1 MKRLLIWTVSV
12 TSLGLWMLFLFP
24 ARLSKQ
30 AAPFALASGSATDSG
45 TFSKAKT
52 ERSGES
58 TAQGVLLRVTGKIPG
73 AIQQDGLGEFADFA
87 AWTGAFL
94 SRTQWCDP
102 RCGVALA
109 WKRREAL
116 RDMIRTNP
124 EMAILQTVPFK
135 WRVALPP
142 EVARY
147 FETQIDARGELTVAL
162 AESDAHAGTTVYRH
176 AHLGG
181 EMFQA
186 FVYGR
191 RLGQSCQTNIPMHGI
206 ALDGLLALASEPI
219 RSLSQ
224 EEASALEEA
233 RGRSAKRSCLL
244 CGQPQ
249 TMASQSVAGEL
260 GGEVGYF
267 CGVEH
272 FEAVQSHWITTENNA
287 ARGKTDA
294 HSGSYDR
301 WTHGTKSL
309 LYMRLNFPDDLTEP
323 ISEAGAYQAMDL
335 VNEFYVKSSYN
346 LTAIETIVTPLL
358 TVSQP
363 KSWYGTN
370 NNGVFSLLDEARTLA
385 RRAGYD
391 TDGYDLDIACF
402 TSVPT
407 YEWAGLGFVGGKG
420 TWLQSAGWGVT
431 AHELGHNYGL
441 MHANFWDTITNTC
454 PVAAGTN
461 VEYGNIFEI
470 MGSGSGQFNALFKN
484 KLDWLPDTTVHTAT
498 TSGVYRIYPFDS
510 PTRLTN
516 RFYAVKVRKD
526 FQRDYWIEFR
536 KQVAANS
543 DSLPYGVLLNW
554 SPWGESSGGS
564 QLIDSTPGT
573 PAGRRDAQVVIGR
586 TFSDFANSVHIT
598 PVRVLEAT
606 NDACIELQVNVG
618 AFLEN
623 RPPELEVQVDRTNA
637 LVGELV
643 YFHATASDPDGDALA
658 YAWSFDDETFS
669 TNNLPWTFKQWT
681 SPGEHLVRCVV
692 SDMKG
697 GTRSLNSLVTVG
709 RSTGLHIMGQVVD
722 TNGYPVEGVR
732 VDNNPTNVLQYL
744 GCVTDSDGRYFIAG
758 AARETELFAFKYGFT
773 FTNVTWVN
781 PLIVESNLVRID
793 FVATPLPSLSVA
805 LWTNTV
811 AENDG
816 RPNYFV
822 ISRTEDPATNLLVN
836 LTVSGNLT
844 DVQLDPPLAIGTNVI
859 EFLPGSNSVLI
870 AVKPRND
877 TLIEGAETVTL
888 SITEDPAYALGS
900 LSEATLAIVDD
911 DTAVTP
917 VVSISTTIPLIPEN
931 GMDVGQFVISRSGSS
946 EKELRV
952 YYNVLGS
959 ATRGVDYTTL
969 PGIALIPAGQSS
981 VLVEFQ
987 CLDDKNFEPDEVVSV
1002 TLTPDTTYTSGKP
1015 SEASVEIVDDDSN
1028 VVAIFPSWNAAAE
1041 PDVPGRFTV
1050 KRDGD
1055 LTPNLLITY
1064 TVGGSATSGV
1074 DYMGLSGSVTIPAG
1088 EASADITLT
1097 PRDDTLLEGDESVV
1111 ITLTSGKGYN
1121 IGLPASAELSIK
1133 DRQKP
1138 TVTVTATAGPA
1149 SEPGEVFG
1157 GFEVS
1162 RGAVVNGPLTVYL
1175 AISGTA
1181 IAGADYVPLSSEV
1194 TIPNGANKVSLELIA
1209 FDDLHIEP
1217 TEDVRLFVLPN
1228 TNYNVGTSAGA
1239 TVRILDDDSANVPA
1253 AGFVSSSS
1261 SAPEGIGPTIMVS
1274 LSSTSSSPATVNF
1287 RVIGGTAAASD
1298 YTLGSTTLTFEA
1310 GETAKRIPI
1319 QIKDNTTFEADRTI
1333 RFALYDPIGATLDGI
1348 KIHTFTILDDDA
1360 ASVSISAPV
1369 SKASESGATP
1379 GKFRISRS
1387 GRTNDAL
1394 LVNLEVSGDA
1404 TAPADYPSFGK
1415 VVTIPAGAA
1424 FVDLPVVPL
1433 DDQTVEP
1440 DETVVVRLVSAPGAT
1455 ISSPDTAMVVISD
1468 NDLERGP
1475 IVFVTATNRP
1485 CAVEGGANGE
1495 FVFWRSSE
1503 QGRLLVQFTIGGEAV
1518 NGTDCV
1524 RLTNVVVFEDGQ
1536 GSVSLPVVAAD
1547 DTAIE
1552 GEEILRVALTL
1563 GEDYRVGH
1571 PSAAVVTVQDND
1583 QRVRIDASD
1592 FTATEPGLDDAGE
1605 FTLTRFGTTNT
1616 DLQVFF
1622 TITGTAING
1631 VDYATLSNSFTLRAG
1646 SLSAVLPIVPIDDP
1660 LVEGLETVKVS
1671 LVSNAAYVLDTPNN
1685 ATVTLV
1691 DDEPMLTITASVPE
1705 TTEGSPES
1713 GVFTVHRAGNPEY
1726 EITARLAFTGTSIYG
1741 VDYPPL
1747 ATNVFFA
1754 CGVVAIDLQVFPTND
1769 LRIEGLE
1776 TVQAALLPDPS
1787 YTVLS
1792 PSNAV
1797 VNIQDAGNNQN
1808 PLVTI
1813 TSPSA
1818 STVHLLGTNANLIL
1832 EATVSD
1838 DGDTN
1843 SLVVSWTKVSGPD
1856 SLTFGDTNLPNTTVS
1871 FTNIGVYVLRITAD
1885 DGQLRSF
1892 AEVMVVVGG
1901 AEMLADKTLYWA
1913 FDEGSGTNVLDSSS
1927 GGHDGV
1933 LVGDPAW
1940 VSNAVVGGG
1949 IAFSGMGDHVRST
1962 ITTNFL
1968 DGPREFSL
1976 SLWIRPEFVGQ
1987 DRSILCADESGTN
2000 DTLTLTAMGSAS
2012 CGQRTNVIEA
2022 TLATTRGSVRRISAN
2037 NALSNDWQHV
2047 VLVWS
2052 NGLAPALFING
2063 QLDQPLSKMV
2073 PISGLLANCRELI
2086 VGKGPIGAPEPWQGE
2101 LDEVMIFRRA
2111 LSVGEVLALNV
2122 VSNGNYGPI
2131 VDAGTNETLQI
2142 NVPVI
2147 LGGIVTDDG
2156 RPIPPGAV
2164 VTVWTNISGPVP
2176 IAIPDPAALTNTV
2189 EFSVPGEYV
2198 FRLTADDGEVKTYD
2212 EITLTLIEPT
2222 RVDIYASDS
2231 EAAELGP
2238 DTGQFTFSRVGDINA
2253 ELTVNFA
2260 MSGFTT
2266 NGLDYVELPYAVTFS
2281 NGVEQVD
2288 MLVSPFLDHRTEGD
2302 QNLTLTIISNRAYSI
2317 GSGEAT
2323 VVIHD
2328 SPFGAWCVERFS
2340 LEELTDPTLSG
2351 ENADFDGDG
2360 LVNFAEYAANQD
2372 PRSPSTNSPVSV
2384 TVETDQ
2390 TGKQRVTVI
2399 YHRRVKP
2406 TDTAYAL
2413 SVSSDL
2419 VTWNSGS
2426 EFFEELEPVADEN
2439 GFTETVTA
2447 RLLAPFPATTNLFLS
2462 VRVHLLTTQ
2471 PAPP

>member
-1 MKRLLIWTVSV
+1 VADK
-12 TSLGLWMLFLFP
+12 
-24 ARLSKQ
+24 
-30 AAPFALASGSATDSG
+30 AP
-45 TFSKAKT
+45 
-52 ERSGES
+52 R
-58 TAQGVLLRVTGKIPG
+58 
-73 AIQQDGLGEFADFA
+73 AIQRDGPDEFADFA
-87 AWTGAFL
+87 AWTDAFL
-94 SRTQWCDP
+94 SRTQLCDP
-102 RCGVALA
+102 RRGVALA

-116 RDMIRTNP
+116 RDLIKSNP
-124 EMAILQTVPFK
+124 ELAILQTIPFK
-135 WRVALPP
+135 WRAALPP
-142 EVARY
+142 EVTRY
-147 FETQIDARGELTVAL
+147 FETQIDARGDLTVAL
-162 AESDAHAGTTVYRH
+162 AESDTHPGTTVYRH
-176 AHLGG
+176 AHFA
-181 EMFQA
+181 EQTFQA

-206 ALDGLLALASEPI
+206 ALDGLLALAAEPI

-233 RGRSAKRSCLL
+233 RGRSAKRACLL
-244 CGQPQ
+244 CGQPLA
-249 TMASQSVAGEL
+249 MASQSIAAEL

-272 FEAVQSHWITTENNA
+272 LDAVKSYWISTENNG

-294 HSGSYDR
+294 HSASYDR

-309 LYMRLNFPDDLTEP
+309 LYIRLNFPDDLTEP
-323 ISEAGAYQAMDL
+323 VSETGAYKVMNV
-335 VNEFYVKSSYN
+335 VNDFYAKSSYN
-346 LTAIETIVTPLL
+346 LTAIETTVTPLL
-358 TVSQP
+358 TLPQP
-363 KSWYGTN
+363 KAWYGTN
-370 NNGVFSLLDEARTLA
+370 NNGAFSLLDDARNLA
-385 RRAGYD
+385 RRSGYD

-407 YEWAGLGFVGGKG
+407 YDWAGLGFVGGKG
-420 TWLQSAGWGVT
+420 TWLQSADWGVT

-441 MHANFWDTITNTC
+441 PHANFWDTITNTC

-461 VEYGNIFEI
+461 MEYGNIFDN
-470 MGSGSGQFNALFKN
+470 MGSSSGQFNAMFKN

-498 TSGVYRIYPFDS
+498 TNGVYRIYPFDV
-510 PTRLTN
+510 PARLTN

-526 FQRDYWIEFR
+526 AQRDYWIEFR

-554 SPWGESSGGS
+554 SPWRESSGGS

-573 PAGRRDAQVVIGR
+573 PAGRMDAPLVIGR
-586 TFSDFANSVHIT
+586 TFSDFANGVHIT
-598 PVRVLEAT
+598 PVRLLEPT
-606 NDACIELQVNVG
+606 NDACIELQVNLG
-618 AFLEN
+618 TFLDN
-623 RPPELEVQVDRTNA
+623 RPPELEVQIDRTNV
-637 LVGELV
+637 LLNELV
-643 YFHATASDPDGDALA
+643 YLHATASDPDGDVLA
-658 YAWSFDDETFS
+658 YAWSFDDEAFS
-669 TNNLPWTFKQWT
+669 TNNLPWTFKRWT
-681 SPGEHLVRCVV
+681 SQGEHLVRCVV

-709 RSTGLHIMGQVVD
+709 RPTGLHIMGQVVD

-732 VDNNPTNVLQYL
+732 VDNNPTNVLQYR

-758 AARETELFAFKYGFT
+758 AGGETELFAFKYGFT

-811 AENDG
+811 TENDG

-822 ISRTEDPATNLLVN
+822 ISRTQDPATNLVVN
-836 LTVSGNLT
+836 LIVSGNLS
-844 DVQLDPPLAIGTNVI
+844 DVQLDPPLNIGTNVI
-859 EFLPGSNSVLI
+859 EIPPGSNSVLI
-870 AVKPRND
+870 GVKPQND
-877 TLIEGAETVTL
+877 ALIEGTETVTL
-888 SITEDPAYALGS
+888 SIAEDPAYALES
-900 LSEATLAIVDD
+900 LSEATLTIVDD
-911 DTAVTP
+911 DAGATP
-917 VVSISTTIPLIPEN
+917 VVSISASIPLIPEN
-931 GMDVGQFVISRSGSS
+931 GMDLGQFVISRSGSI

-952 YYNVLGS
+952 YYRVLGS
-959 ATRGVDYTTL
+959 ATKGVDYTTL

-987 CLDDKNFEPDEVVSV
+987 CLDDKDFEPNEVVSV
-1002 TLTPDTTYTSGKP
+1002 TLTPDAMYTIGDS
-1015 SEASVEIVDDDSN
+1015 SEASVEIVDDDFT
-1028 VVAIFPSWNAAAE
+1028 VVTIFPSWNAAAE

-1064 TVGGSATSGV
+1064 TVGGSASSGL
-1074 DYMGLSGSVTIPAG
+1074 DYESLSGSVIIPAG
-1088 EASADITLT
+1088 EASADITLI

-1111 ITLTSGKGYN
+1111 LTLTSGSGYN
-1121 IGLPASAELSIK
+1121 IGMSASAELLIR

-1138 TVTVTATAGPA
+1138 TITVTAIVDSA
-1149 SEPGEVFG
+1149 SEPGEAFG
-1157 GFEVS
+1157 EFEIS
-1162 RGAVVNGPLTVYL
+1162 RGSVVRGALTVYL
-1175 AISGTA
+1175 AMSGTA
-1181 IAGADYVPLSSEV
+1181 ISGADYVPLDSQV
-1194 TIPNGANKVSLELIA
+1194 TIPDGTNKVRLEVIA
-1209 FDDLHIEP
+1209 FDDLHVEP

-1228 TNYNVGTSAGA
+1228 TNYYVASTAGA
-1239 TVRILDDDSANVPA
+1239 TVRILDDDTFNVPA
-1253 AGFVSSSS
+1253 AGFASSSS
-1261 SAPEGIGPTIMVS
+1261 SSPEGIGPTIVVL
-1274 LSSTSSSPATVNF
+1274 LSNTSASPATVNF
-1287 RVIGGTAAASD
+1287 RVIGGTASASD
-1298 YTLGSTTLTFEA
+1298 YTLGATTLTFES
-1310 GETAKRIPI
+1310 GETAKHIPL

-1348 KIHTFTILDDDA
+1348 KIHTLTILDDDA

-1369 SKASESGATP
+1369 SKTSESGATP
-1379 GKFRISRS
+1379 GKIRISRS

-1415 VVTIPAGAA
+1415 AVTIPAGAA
-1424 FVDLPVVPL
+1424 FVDLPVVPV

-1440 DETVVVRLVSAPGAT
+1440 EETVVVRLVSAPGAT
-1455 ISSPDTAMVVISD
+1455 ISSPDIATVVISD
-1468 NDLERGP
+1468 NDRNQGP
-1475 IVFVTATNRP
+1475 VVFVTATNRP
-1485 CAVEGGANGE
+1485 CAVEGGVNGE
-1495 FVFWRSSE
+1495 FTFWRDSD
-1503 QGRLLVQFTIGGEAV
+1503 QDQLLVQFTISGTAT
-1518 NGTDCV
+1518 NGVDCAK
-1524 RLTNVVVFEDGQ
+1524 LTNVVVFEDGQ
-1536 GSVSLPVVAAD
+1536 VSVSLPVVAID
-1547 DTAIE
+1547 DSEIE
-1552 GEEILRVALTL
+1552 GEETLVVALTL
-1563 GEDYRVGH
+1563 GEDYRVGY

-1592 FTATEPGLDDAGE
+1592 FLATEPGTEDAGE

-1622 TITGTAING
+1622 TISGTAING
-1631 VDYATLSNSFTLRAG
+1631 VDYAMISDSFTIPAG
-1646 SLSAVLPIVPIDDP
+1646 NLSAVLPIVPIDDS
-1660 LVEGLETVKVS
+1660 LVEGLETVKIS
-1671 LVSNAAYVLDTPNN
+1671 LVQNSAYVLDSPNS
-1685 ATVTLV
+1685 AIMTLV
-1691 DDEPMLTITASVPE
+1691 DDEPMLTITATVPD
-1705 TTEGSPES
+1705 TTEGSPEP
-1713 GVFTVHRAGNPEY
+1713 GVFTVHRAGNPDY
-1726 EITARLAFTGTSIYG
+1726 EFTARLAFAGSSSYG

-1747 ATNVFFA
+1747 STNVYFA

-1776 TVQAALLPDPS
+1776 TVKATLLPDPA

-1797 VNIQDAGNNQN
+1797 VSIQDAGNNQN

-1843 SLVVSWTKVSGPD
+1843 SLLVSWTKVSGPD

-1885 DGQLRSF
+1885 DGQLRNF

-1901 AEMLADKTLYWA
+1901 AEMLAGKALYWP
-1913 FDEGSGTNVLDSSS
+1913 FEEGNGTNVFDNSL
-1927 GGHDGV
+1927 GGHDGAF
-1933 LVGDPAW
+1933 VGEPYW
-1940 VSNAVVGGG
+1940 VYPAVVGGG
-1949 IAFSGMGDHVRST
+1949 IAFSGMGDYVRST
-1962 ITTNFL
+1962 STTNFL

-1976 SLWIRPEFVGQ
+1976 SLWIRPEFVDE
-1987 DRSILCADESGTN
+1987 DRSILCADNSGTN

-2022 TLATTRGSVRRISAN
+2022 TLPTTRGSVRRISAN

-2047 VLVWS
+2047 ALVWS

-2063 QLDQPLSKMV
+2063 KLDQPLSEMV
-2073 PISGLLANCRELI
+2073 PISGLLANCPEFIL
-2086 VGKGPIGAPEPWQGE
+2086 GEGPFGAPAPWQGQ

-2142 NVPVI
+2142 NVPVV
-2147 LGGIVTDDG
+2147 LGGVVTDDG

-2164 VTVWTNISGPVP
+2164 VTVWTNISGPAP

-2189 EFSVPGEYV
+2189 EFNVPGEYV
-2198 FRLTADDGEVKTYD
+2198 FRLTADDGEVKTFD

-2222 RVDIYASDS
+2222 RVDIYAMDS

-2238 DTGQFTFSRVGDINA
+2238 DTGQFSFFRFGDVNA
-2253 ELTVNFA
+2253 DLTVSFTI
-2260 MSGFTT
+2260 GGITT
-2266 NGLDYVELPYAVTFS
+2266 NGLDYVELPYSVTFS

-2288 MLVSPFLDHRTEGD
+2288 LLVIPFLDHRTEGD
-2302 QNLTLTIISNRAYSI
+2302 QSLSLTIISNRSYSI

-2360 LVNFAEYAANQD
+2360 LVNFAEYAANSD
-2372 PRSPSTNSPVSV
+2372 PRSPSTDSPVLV
-2384 TVETDQ
+2384 TVEKDQ
-2390 TGKQRVTVI
+2390 TGKQHLTVV
-2399 YHRRVKP
+2399 YHRRVEP
-2406 TDTAYAL
+2406 TDAAYAL

-2419 VTWNSGS
+2419 VNWNSGP

-2447 RLLAPFPATTNLFLS
+2447 RLLAPFPSTTNLFIS

-2471 PAPP
+2471 PAIP